1 MRSRSLSTSIC
12 LCALLLAVAG
22 CHRRQQQEQAQGAAA
37 PSAGANGSPGS
48 PGSNTAAPAAPTA
61 KPAENLACRLL
72 TRDDA
77 EALLGEP
84 VQATPV
90 TSTMADIGVVSW
102 RCGYISSKPQSAT
115 SSTKVVTLLV
125 KHWQE
130 PAAARSAYEHAHVL
144 SQAIS
149 GQMPENVDG
158 LGERAYWAGGKVN
171 QLNVLAGN
179 DWLVISGT
187 MGAGLDELG
196 PAKAAAAKILAR
208 H

>member
-1 MRSRSLSTSIC
+1 MRSRCLSIC
-12 LCALLLAVAG
+12 LCALVLAAAG
-22 CHRRQQQEQAQGAAA
+22 CHRRQRQEPLQGGAAPNA
-37 PSAGANGSPGS
+37 AAAAGP
-48 PGSNTAAPAAPTA
+48 PPERTA
-61 KPAENLACRLL
+61 KPAQNLACQLL

-84 VQATPV
+84 VLGAPV
-90 TSTMADIGVVSW
+90 TSAMADIGVVSW
-102 RCGYISSKPQSAT
+102 RCGYISETRKPQDPA

-130 PAAARSAYEHAHVL
+130 RAEARSAYEHAHAL
-144 SQAIS
+144 SQSIS
-149 GQMPENVDG
+149 GQVPETVDG

-187 MGAGLDELG
+187 QGPGVDQLG
-196 PAKAAAAKILAR
+196 PAKAAAARILA
-208 H
+208 HH